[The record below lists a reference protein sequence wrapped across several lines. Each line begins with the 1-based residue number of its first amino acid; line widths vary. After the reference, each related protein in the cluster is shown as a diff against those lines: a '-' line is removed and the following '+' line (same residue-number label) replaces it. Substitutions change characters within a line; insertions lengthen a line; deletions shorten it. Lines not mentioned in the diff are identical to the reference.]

1 MLLKVVQ
8 KVRFQLDLFELAFIQ
23 AATFLL
29 CLKEGAHM
37 SKTLDPR
44 ITSLRRRL
52 EQEREDIRE
61 RIQSGERYGLSQS
74 MRDWTGELSPID
86 NHPADMASEMYER
99 EKDQTLLEREHLHL
113 ERIEAALAAMD
124 RKSYGLCAACGEPI
138 PAERLEAMPDS
149 LYCVRHAAMLEAH
162 APDIAPT
169 GDLSPAMGRAGID
182 RPEHSL
188 PQNEFSWQTVEKW
201 GNSDSPAMSQHR
213 EVDNYDDLG
222 GDDEELAG
230 CVEAMES
237 FLATDITGRHVTIVR
252 NSHYDDYMHSN
263 EGDHTLED

>member
-1 MLLKVVQ
+1 M
-8 KVRFQLDLFELAFIQ
+8 
-23 AATFLL
+23 T
-29 CLKEGAHM
+29 
-37 SKTLDPR
+37 KTHGLR
-44 ITSLRRRL
+44 MASLRRKL
-52 EQEREDIRE
+52 EQERDDIRE
-61 RIQSGERYGLSQS
+61 RIQSGQRFGLSQS

-86 NHPADMASEMYER
+86 NHPADMASELYER

-124 RKSYGLCAACGEPI
+124 RKSYGLCAACGDPI

-149 LYCVRHAAMLEAH
+149 LYCVKHAALWEAQ
-162 APDIAPT
+162 APDIAPI
-169 GDLSPAMGRAGID
+169 GDLAPSMGRAGID
-182 RPEHSL
+182 RPDRSR
-188 PQNEFSWQTVEKW
+188 PQDEFSWQTVEKW

-230 CVEAMES
+230 CVETIES

-263 EGDHTLED
+263 EGDHTLEE